1 MSLDYNEKGNRES
14 VNKAKQAQKKKMQ
27 GKELQRKSAEG
38 RPVQRKPAEGRPVQR
53 KPAEGRPVQRK
64 PAEGRPA
71 QRKPAGG
78 RPAQRKPAEERS
90 AQRNPAME
98 NPAKG
103 SPEIRNP
110 ELHKKQQQRR
120 KSRRRKNK
128 KADLISTV
136 VLIVAVCVFV
146 ISLYQLVRMLIPYY
160 SGGQEYDKMKELVI
174 TTDKDDK
181 NVFKVDF
188 DKLLAE
194 NSDTIGWIR
203 FEEPQVISYPVVKSA
218 DNAEYLTKTF
228 SANDNKL
235 GSIFMDMRSNSDFSD
250 RNTFIYGHNMKVGGE
265 MFSQLNEYASED
277 FCKKYP
283 YFYIY
288 TPDGKTRM
296 YKIFSAAV
304 VKDTAENYEMTYASD
319 EEYTKYLELCK
330 ETSNYQVDVT
340 LDTSSKIVSLS
351 TCTNVN
357 DDERF
362 LVQGVLIEESESE

>member
-1 MSLDYNEKGNRES
+1 MSRDNN
-14 VNKAKQAQKKKMQ
+14 KKK
-27 GKELQRKSAEG
+27 KTD
-38 RPVQRKPAEGRPVQR
+38 
-53 KPAEGRPVQRK
+53 
-64 PAEGRPA
+64 
-71 QRKPAGG
+71 
-78 RPAQRKPAEERS
+78 
-90 AQRNPAME
+90 
-98 NPAKG
+98 
-103 SPEIRNP
+103 
-110 ELHKKQQQRR
+110 LHKKKQHSGKRR
-120 KSRRRKNK
+120 KKNK
-128 KADLISTV
+128 KADFISTIILV
-136 VLIVAVCVFV
+136 VAACVFV
-146 ISLYQLVRMLIPYY
+146 ISLYQLVMMLVPYRT
-160 SGGQEYDKMKELVI
+160 GGQEYDKVRELVI
-174 TTDKDDK
+174 TTDEDNK

-188 DKLLAE
+188 ETLLAE
-194 NSDTIGWIR
+194 NPDTIAWIR

-218 DNAEYLTKTF
+218 DNTEYLTKTF

-235 GSIFMDMRSNSDFSD
+235 GAIFMDMRSNSDFTD

-265 MFSQLNEYASED
+265 MFSQLNEYASEE

-304 VKDTAENYEMTYASD
+304 VKDTAENYKMTYDTD
-319 EEYTKYLELCK
+319 EDYTKYLEMCR

-340 LDTSSKIVSLS
+340 LDASSKIVSLS